1 MGLYNELIVEDP
13 DLGKFD
19 IQFKFGELWLYKYK
33 IGDCLRLADS
43 QMGLKHGVYIASGIA
58 NISGTYYYFKIT
70 FRDAII
76 IKYEQISE
84 SEYDILVF
92 SERNL

>member
-33 IGDCLRLADS
+33 IGDCPNAEKLSKETLN
-43 QMGLKHGVYIASGIA
+43 LPTHI
-58 NISGTYYYFKIT
+58 NISIE
-70 FRDAII
+70 DAQRIVNFL
-76 IKYEQISE
+76 KKWK
-84 SEYDILVF
+84 
-92 SERNL
+92 